1 MWPGQ
6 RLSMRQSMFFHDSES
21 HNFFQVL
28 SDPTKIPHN
37 FHIVSRDNL
46 NGVTIPCSCPLIV
59 QQTYFTVSIRISLI
73 FPPLRPFFIFF
84 FWGGG
89 GFFFFFFF
97 KNFKEFFIFF
107 FFFFWGGGGS
117 NTLYTFNKVQWFYA
131 HVGFFSIKLVNLS

>member
-1 MWPGQ
+1 
-6 RLSMRQSMFFHDSES
+6 MRQSMFFHDSES

-84 FWGGG
+84 FGGG
-89 GFFFFFFF
+89 G
-97 KNFKEFFIFF
+97 
-107 FFFFWGGGGS
+107 GGLCL
-117 NTLYTFNKVQWFYA
+117 LYLLKVSVYLA
-131 HVGFFSIKLVNLS
+131 SYSLSFLKIIYSFLYCF